1 MQNIN
6 EKKSSI
12 LIVVVVIISL
22 VLAQT
27 LKLLMKSFLL
37 MLNLVTTKGWRSK
50 DDMMLQSTQMKV
62 IKNAFMMCF
71 TLLALVRIY

>member
-1 MQNIN
+1 MQNTKD
-6 EKKSSI
+6 KKSNI

-22 VLAQT
+22 MIAQT

-37 MLNLVTTKGWRSK
+37 MLNLVTTKGWRLK
-50 DDMMLQSTQMKV
+50 DDVILQSTQMKV
-62 IKNAFMMCF
+62 IKNTFMICF

>member
-1 MQNIN
+1 MQNTKD
-6 EKKSSI
+6 KKSNI

-22 VLAQT
+22 MIAQT

-37 MLNLVTTKGWRSK
+37 MLNLVTTKGWRLK
-50 DDMMLQSTQMKV
+50 DDVILQSTQMKV
-62 IKNAFMMCF
+62 IKNAFMICF